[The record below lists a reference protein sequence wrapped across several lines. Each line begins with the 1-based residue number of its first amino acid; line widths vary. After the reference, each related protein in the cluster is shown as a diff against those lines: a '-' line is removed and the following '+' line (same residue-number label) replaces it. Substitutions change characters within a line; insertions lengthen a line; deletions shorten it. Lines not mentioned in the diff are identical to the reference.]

1 MLTQL
6 TTASVASAG
15 NPLYIVR
22 LRSAPPLTA
31 YRGGIPGYP
40 ATAVWADDPD
50 DDGDDNG
57 SSDGLIATSA
67 YAAVTAAAT
76 AAETITA
83 TVTATAAATVAS
95 VNVSTGPFATAAS
108 AGVTTAAASAAA
120 AGGNQRPRINMRAAH
135 VTAFAQLLQRQQA
148 QVAADAEIAAG
159 QVLYNFR
166 QTTNGFAAPLTPA
179 QLRRLKRHP
188 SVASVRRSRV
198 FRKLTTASATFL
210 GLPSSVWPA
219 VGGRSNAGAGM
230 VIGIVDTG
238 VWPEHA
244 SFSGAGFK
252 AARPA
257 GWAGKCQK
265 TADFPAC
272 GNKLIGARYF
282 VAGFQS
288 ENGSPDLTYD
298 WLSPRDAAGHGT
310 WCAGAAAGNSGVSF
324 GQAGTASG
332 MAPAARLAVYKVF
345 WTSYGDQFA
354 TEADII
360 AATNQAVADG
370 VDVLSLS
377 LGGGS
382 ADATYFDDIPF
393 LNANTA
399 GVFVAFAAGN
409 SGKPSGSSSFS
420 KYRTI
425 SNFSPFYLTVGA
437 STIQRGGVSLARRA
451 PTKKAASAGKAAVG
465 ASNHSSTTQST
476 PSTTPSPTA
485 KPTATQSKPT
495 AAATSPRRTAAATA
509 PVVASFSSSG
519 PLVRP
524 WTVSQGAQATNAI
537 LKPDIIGPG
546 VSLFSAWVGSDVGD
560 KGSYAQLSGT
570 SMATPHLAG
579 IAALVMQ
586 KYPKWSPAQV
596 MSAIMTTAITTNM
609 AGTAIKNAY
618 GSVATPWEMGAG
630 HVFPPK
636 VLDPG
641 LTYDARQAHYRNF
654 LAGMS
659 LSTAQMEF
667 PGANLS
673 PIAPRNL
680 NRASIAVARLRGSVV
695 VKRTVTNVA
704 ASASTYTASVVAP
717 AGVSVTVTPMSFS
730 IQPGARLAYRIN
742 LKCSLQALRVAKAL
756 AEAPHL
762 PGLTSR
768 RPQLPPPSPH
778 LATMSGRGR
787 FLLAIALLLSSTC
800 QCGFAVRR
808 ASTPKSSS
816 LYIVRLRSA
825 LPLAAYRGGIA
836 SFSGW
841 TDDDDGFSSAKA
853 ALCAAPP
860 PASPS
865 VTGSFSSSGISAPFH
880 GSPLSSPTIP
890 TASNT
895 APQSLPPLHFP
906 HPFPQPPLLTH
917 SLNPSARTGSQRD
930 ETNELRTNQHPHCV
944 FESLCSR
951 LLRSSGF
958 SAPFHGSPHHPPHP
972 TDPAHT
978 VPQTLLPLPI
988 PRVLTPPAPH
998 SPPLLPS
1005 PPLSPPATV
1014 LTHTTPTCREA
1025 SSASSFHIPS
1035 LISRLTVSS
1044 SPPLSS
1050 ARLPRSPSPNY
1061 PRYMH
1066 ASNGF
1071 AASLSPQQ
1079 VQQLQR
1085 HPAVAAVTR
1094 SRRVTPLTTDS
1105 PTFLGM
1111 RAPGSLWPANGGQ
1124 ASAGKGMVI
1133 GVVDT
1138 GIWPEHPSFSDAG
1151 FSSSKPAGW
1160 SGKCDT
1166 TSEFKCN
1173 NKLVGARAFY
1183 KGFKADNGGP
1193 DLSNDWLS
1201 PRDSY
1206 GHGTWCAGAAAG
1218 NKDVPMAG
1226 GKASGMAPAARV
1238 AMYKVF
1244 WFSAGSLFAVSAD
1257 IEAAVNQ
1264 AVADGVDVLSLSLG
1278 GNDPTDTYFSHM
1290 PYLAANLAGVF
1301 VSYAAGN
1308 AGPYSSFSGRTLDNF
1323 SPFYLTV
1330 GASTI
1335 GRGGLTL
1342 KAATV
1347 ATAALSNSS
1356 SSSVIP
1362 AATAYPSIAEFSSTG
1377 PLTDPSFDVTG
1388 ALPTNSILKP
1398 DIVGPGVDLYA
1409 AWPAEKVG
1417 KPGTYSQLSGTS
1429 MATPHLAGIAALIM
1443 QKRPKWSPAQ
1453 VMSAIM
1459 TTAKTTDTSSAAIK
1473 TAYGEVAT
1481 PWDMGAGHVLPAKVL
1496 DPGLTF
1502 DARAGAYRNF
1512 LAGQSMKRAQKEFP
1526 GANLTAIPPRELN
1539 RPSISI
1545 SHLKGTLSATR
1556 TVTSV
1561 LDASATFTA
1570 TIKPPKGVD
1579 VTVSPNKFTI
1589 AKDGK
1594 VNFTVTFK
1602 VTKTA
1607 EYFQFGS
1614 LTWADGKG
1622 HSVRMVL
1629 AVQPTKL

>member
-1 MLTQL
+1 
-6 TTASVASAG
+6 
-15 NPLYIVR
+15 
-22 LRSAPPLTA
+22 
-31 YRGGIPGYP
+31 
-40 ATAVWADDPD
+40 
-50 DDGDDNG
+50 
-57 SSDGLIATSA
+57 
-67 YAAVTAAAT
+67 
-76 AAETITA
+76 
-83 TVTATAAATVAS
+83 
-95 VNVSTGPFATAAS
+95 
-108 AGVTTAAASAAA
+108 
-120 AGGNQRPRINMRAAH
+120 
-135 VTAFAQLLQRQQA
+135 
-148 QVAADAEIAAG
+148 
-159 QVLYNFR
+159 
-166 QTTNGFAAPLTPA
+166 
-179 QLRRLKRHP
+179 
-188 SVASVRRSRV
+188 
-198 FRKLTTASATFL
+198 
-210 GLPSSVWPA
+210 
-219 VGGRSNAGAGM
+219 
-230 VIGIVDTG
+230 
-238 VWPEHA
+238 
-244 SFSGAGFK
+244 
-252 AARPA
+252 
-257 GWAGKCQK
+257 
-265 TADFPAC
+265 
-272 GNKLIGARYF
+272 
-282 VAGFQS
+282 
-288 ENGSPDLTYD
+288 
-298 WLSPRDAAGHGT
+298 
-310 WCAGAAAGNSGVSF
+310 
-324 GQAGTASG
+324 
-332 MAPAARLAVYKVF
+332 
-345 WTSYGDQFA
+345 
-354 TEADII
+354 
-360 AATNQAVADG
+360 
-370 VDVLSLS
+370 
-377 LGGGS
+377 
-382 ADATYFDDIPF
+382 
-393 LNANTA
+393 
-399 GVFVAFAAGN
+399 
-409 SGKPSGSSSFS
+409 
-420 KYRTI
+420 
-425 SNFSPFYLTVGA
+425 
-437 STIQRGGVSLARRA
+437 
-451 PTKKAASAGKAAVG
+451 
-465 ASNHSSTTQST
+465 
-476 PSTTPSPTA
+476 
-485 KPTATQSKPT
+485 
-495 AAATSPRRTAAATA
+495 
-509 PVVASFSSSG
+509 
-519 PLVRP
+519 
-524 WTVSQGAQATNAI
+524 
-537 LKPDIIGPG
+537 
-546 VSLFSAWVGSDVGD
+546 
-560 KGSYAQLSGT
+560 
-570 SMATPHLAG
+570 MATPHLAG

-717 AGVSVTVTPMSFS
+717 AGVSVT
-730 IQPGARLAYRIN
+730 
-742 LKCSLQALRVAKAL
+742 CSLQALRVAKAL

-841 TDDDDGFSSAKA
+841 TDDDDNAAGPSGLRATAATVAQEEATLAGSIPRRARLSMENPQLKA
-853 ALCAAPP
+853 YA
-860 PASPS
+860 
-865 VTGSFSSSGISAPFH
+865 
-880 GSPLSSPTIP
+880 
-890 TASNT
+890 
-895 APQSLPPLHFP
+895 
-906 HPFPQPPLLTH
+906 
-917 SLNPSARTGSQRD
+917 
-930 ETNELRTNQHPHCV
+930 
-944 FESLCSR
+944 
-951 LLRSSGF
+951 
-958 SAPFHGSPHHPPHP
+958 
-972 TDPAHT
+972 
-978 VPQTLLPLPI
+978 QTLETQQI
-988 PRVLTPPAPH
+988 RIAADVGVT
-998 SPPLLPS
+998 SDRI
-1005 PPLSPPATV
+1005 V
-1014 LTHTTPTCREA
+1014 
-1025 SSASSFHIPS
+1025 
-1035 LISRLTVSS
+1035 
-1044 SPPLSS
+1044 
-1050 ARLPRSPSPNY
+1050 Y
-1061 PRYMH
+1061 KYMH

>member
-1 MLTQL
+1 M
-6 TTASVASAG
+6 SVLRLRYLALLLGILWIAQSHSVQVVSAK

-67 YAAVTAAAT
+67 NAAVTAAAT
-76 AAETITA
+76 AAETIAA

-95 VNVSTGPFATAAS
+95 VNASIGPFATAAS
-108 AGVTTAAASAAA
+108 AGVTAAAASAAA

-148 QVAADAEIAAG
+148 QVAADAEVAAG

-179 QLRRLKRHP
+179 QLRRVKRHP

-198 FRKLTTASATFL
+198 FRKLTTSSATFL

-219 VGGRSNAGAGM
+219 VGGRSKAGAGM

-238 VWPEHA
+238 VWPEHP
-244 SFSGAGFK
+244 SFSGGGFA

-288 ENGSPDLTYD
+288 ENGRPDLTYD

-345 WTSYGDQFA
+345 WSSYGDQFA

-409 SGKPSGSSSFS
+409 SGRPSGSSSFS
-420 KYRTI
+420 TYRKI

-451 PTKKAASAGKAAVG
+451 PTRKAASAGKAVVA
-465 ASNHSSTTQST
+465 ASNHSSTTHST
-476 PSTTPSPTA
+476 PSATPSPTA

-495 AAATSPRRTAAATA
+495 AAATSPRRTAVATA
-509 PVVASFSSSG
+509 PTVASFSSSG

-586 KYPKWSPAQV
+586 KYPTWSPAQV

-618 GSVATPWEMGAG
+618 GSVATPWEIGAG

-636 VLDPG
+636 PPSAPVSWSHSSMELVPSVPQPSF
-641 LTYDARQAHYRNF
+641 RYRLRLIIASF
-654 LAGMS
+654 VPFRVPPLPSSAPPHLLA
-659 LSTAQMEF
+659 
-667 PGANLS
+667 P
-673 PIAPRNL
+673 PIA
-680 NRASIAVARLRGSVV
+680 
-695 VKRTVTNVA
+695 
-704 ASASTYTASVVAP
+704 
-717 AGVSVTVTPMSFS
+717 
-730 IQPGARLAYRIN
+730 
-742 LKCSLQALRVAKAL
+742 
-756 AEAPHL
+756 
-762 PGLTSR
+762 
-768 RPQLPPPSPH
+768 
-778 LATMSGRGR
+778 
-787 FLLAIALLLSSTC
+787 
-800 QCGFAVRR
+800 

-841 TDDDDGFSSAKA
+841 TDDDDNA
-853 ALCAAPP
+853 AGPSGLRATAATV
-860 PASPS
+860 AQEEATL
-865 VTGSFSSSGISAPFH
+865 TGSIPRRAR
-880 GSPLSSPTIP
+880 LSME
-890 TASNT
+890 N
-895 APQSLPPLHFP
+895 PQLKAYAQTLETQQIRIAADVGVTSDRIVYNLPPLHFP
-906 HPFPQPPLLTH
+906 HPFPQPPLLTR
-917 SLNPSARTGSQRD
+917 SLNPSARTGCWGAVDSQPHSMAPHI
-930 ETNELRTNQHPHCV
+930 THRTQPN
-944 FESLCSR
+944 
-951 LLRSSGF
+951 
-958 SAPFHGSPHHPPHP
+958 
-972 TDPAHT
+972 PAHT

-988 PRVLTPPAPH
+988 PRALTPPAPH

-1014 LTHTTPTCREA
+1014 LTHTAYRP
-1025 SSASSFHIPS
+1025 H
-1035 LISRLTVSS
+1035 
-1044 SPPLSS
+1044 
-1050 ARLPRSPSPNY
+1050 LPRSLLGLFIPHPFPHLPLNCLVFPPTFLCSPPPLPLSHL

-1079 VQQLQR
+1079 VRQLQR

-1111 RAPGSLWPANGGQ
+1111 RATGSLWPANGGQ

-1201 PRDSY
+1201 PRDS
-1206 GHGTWCAGAAAG
+1206 AAAG
-1218 NKDVPMAG
+1218 NKDVAMAG
-1226 GKASGMAPAARV
+1226 GKASGMAPAARL

-1244 WFSAGSLFAVSAD
+1244 WFSEGSLFAVSAD

-1290 PYLAANLAGVF
+1290 PYLAANLAGV
-1301 VSYAAGN
+1301 VVTYAAGN
-1308 AGPYSSFSGRTLDNF
+1308 AGPFFGDRTLDNF

-1342 KAATV
+1342 KAATS
-1347 ATAALSNSS
+1347 AAAALSNSS
-1356 SSSVIP
+1356 SASATP
-1362 AATAYPSIAEFSSTG
+1362 AAIAYPSIAEFSSTG
-1377 PLTDPSFDVTG
+1377 PLRDPSTDATG

-1417 KPGTYSQLSGTS
+1417 KPGSYAQLSGTS

-1443 QKRPKWSPAQ
+1443 QKYPKWSPAQ

-1459 TTAKTTDTSSAAIK
+1459 TTAKTTDTSAAAIK
-1473 TAYGEVAT
+1473 NSYGEAAT
-1481 PWDMGAGHVLPAKVL
+1481 PWDEGAGQVFPAKVL

-1502 DARAGAYRNF
+1502 DARAAAYRNF
-1512 LAGQSMKRAQKEFP
+1512 LAGQSMKQAQKEFL
-1526 GANLTAIPPRELN
+1526 GANLTASAPRELN

-1545 SHLKGTLSATR
+1545 SRLRGTLTATR

-1561 LDASATFTA
+1561 LGASATYTA

-1579 VTVSPNKFTI
+1579 VTVSPSKFTI

-1594 VNFTVTFK
+1594 VTFTVTFK
-1602 VTKTA
+1602 VTKTS
-1607 EYFQFGS
+1607 EDFQFGS

>member
-1 MLTQL
+1 MSGYARRKFDPHPSPHPPTPPSPPFHLSPFTPRPL
-6 TTASVASAG
+6 FLLSPAVASAK
-15 NPLYIVR
+15 NPLFIVR

-31 YRGGIPGYP
+31 YHGGIPGYP

-67 YAAVTAAAT
+67 NAAVAAAAT
-76 AAETITA
+76 AAETVA
-83 TVTATAAATVAS
+83 ATAAATAAATIAS
-95 VNVSTGPFATAAS
+95 VNVSSGPFATAAS
-108 AGVTTAAASAAA
+108 AGVSAATAA

-148 QVAADAEIAAG
+148 QVAAEAEIAAS

-179 QLRRLKRHP
+179 QLRRLRRHP

-198 FRKLTTASATFL
+198 FRKLTTSSATFL
-210 GLPSSVWPA
+210 GLPSTVWPA
-219 VGGRSNAGAGM
+219 VGGRSQAGAGM

-265 TADFPAC
+265 TADFPSC
-272 GNKLIGARYF
+272 NNKLIGARYF

-288 ENGSPDLTYD
+288 ENGRPDLTYD

-345 WTSYGDQFA
+345 WVSGGDQFA

-377 LGGGS
+377 LGGSS

-409 SGKPSGSSSFS
+409 SGRPSGSSGFS
-420 KYRTI
+420 TYRKI

-451 PTKKAASAGKAAVG
+451 PTRKAASAGKPAVA
-465 ASNHSSTTQST
+465 ASNHSSTPQSVSST
-476 PSTTPSPTA
+476 APSSTTKPS
-485 KPTATQSKPT
+485 ATQSKPT
-495 AAATSPRRTAAATA
+495 TTATSPRRTAAAAA

-524 WTVSQGAQATNAI
+524 WTASQGAQATNAI

-546 VSLFSAWVGSDVGD
+546 VALFSAWVGSDVGD

-579 IAALVMQ
+579 IAALIMQ

-609 AGTAIKNAY
+609 A
-618 GSVATPWEMGAG
+618 
-630 HVFPPK
+630 
-636 VLDPG
+636 
-641 LTYDARQAHYRNF
+641 
-654 LAGMS
+654 
-659 LSTAQMEF
+659 
-667 PGANLS
+667 
-673 PIAPRNL
+673 APN
-680 NRASIAVARLRGSVV
+680 
-695 VKRTVTNVA
+695 
-704 ASASTYTASVVAP
+704 
-717 AGVSVTVTPMSFS
+717 
-730 IQPGARLAYRIN
+730 
-742 LKCSLQALRVAKAL
+742 
-756 AEAPHL
+756 
-762 PGLTSR
+762 
-768 RPQLPPPSPH
+768 
-778 LATMSGRGR
+778 
-787 FLLAIALLLSSTC
+787 
-800 QCGFAVRR
+800 
-808 ASTPKSSS
+808 PKSTS

-841 TDDDDGFSSAKA
+841 TDDGDDATGPSGLRATA
-853 ALCAAPP
+853 ATVAHEEATLA
-860 PASPS
+860 
-865 VTGSFSSSGISAPFH
+865 GS
-880 GSPLSSPTIP
+880 
-890 TASNT
+890 
-895 APQSLPPLHFP
+895 
-906 HPFPQPPLLTH
+906 
-917 SLNPSARTGSQRD
+917 
-930 ETNELRTNQHPHCV
+930 
-944 FESLCSR
+944 
-951 LLRSSGF
+951 
-958 SAPFHGSPHHPPHP
+958 
-972 TDPAHT
+972 
-978 VPQTLLPLPI
+978 I
-988 PRVLTPPAPH
+988 PR
-998 SPPLLPS
+998 
-1005 PPLSPPATV
+1005 
-1014 LTHTTPTCREA
+1014 R
-1025 SSASSFHIPS
+1025 
-1035 LISRLTVSS
+1035 
-1044 SPPLSS
+1044 
-1050 ARLPRSPSPNY
+1050 ARLSMENPQLKAYAQMLETQQIGVASDVGVKSDRIVYN
-1061 PRYMH
+1061 YMH

-1079 VQQLQR
+1079 AWLLQR

-1094 SRRVTPLTTDS
+1094 SRRVTPLTIDS

-1138 GIWPEHPSFSDAG
+1138 GIWPEHPSFSDKG

-1193 DLSNDWLS
+1193 DLTTDWLS

-1206 GHGTWCAGAAAG
+1206 GHGTWCAGYVAWAPTAWVSRCLRGSVAWAEMPQPTMVTHPASTYPSLISPPPSHLPSPFPPPLPLPTSPPLPPFSLLALCPIPPPLFHAAAG

-1226 GKASGMAPAARV
+1226 GKASGMAPAARL

-1244 WFSAGSLFAVSAD
+1244 WFSEGSLFAVSAD

-1342 KAATV
+1342 KAATT
-1347 ATAALSNSS
+1347 AAAALSNSTS
-1356 SSSVIP
+1356 SATP

-1398 DIVGPGVDLYA
+1398 DIAGPGVDLYA

-1473 TAYGEVAT
+1473 SAYGEVAT
-1481 PWDMGAGHVLPAKVL
+1481 PWDMGAGQVFPAKVL

-1545 SHLKGTLSATR
+1545 SRLKGTLTATR

-1561 LDASATFTA
+1561 ADSSATYTA

-1594 VNFTVTFK
+1594 ATFTVTFE

-1607 EYFQFGS
+1607 EDFQFGS
-1614 LTWADGKG
+1614 LIWADGKG